1 MDSVRLIAVS
11 TVLIVVLAFALLFV
25 FLNFVATAKPDGI
38 PESDFART
46 VSLDDNKKIF
56 ILGSS
61 YVGRI
66 NASLLQNYLYSHGY
80 KYSVYNLAR
89 SSDLPKL
96 RLQEID
102 TIIAM
107 KPDIVVYGVGFRD
120 FEKLAQTRPE
130 NILPNIQE
138 VLTKQMSLD
147 KLVVYLN
154 HHGLGNPQVSTLKL
168 LQMIYGETERAYA
181 NDTPFYPAHSK
192 ADFYRK
198 IKTNDQLQKEILK
211 LATFRGI
218 SNTEDFQAME
228 KILDK
233 FSRNNIKVILFSTPY
248 SIYFLDTISSVDKRA
263 YVSILEDLHK
273 KFNVPTY
280 VMLDKYA
287 RYKIW
292 TDSTH
297 VSLDSVGNLFTFDIG
312 KMVIKV
318 ISSAI

>member
-11 TVLIVVLAFALLFV
+11 TVLVVVLAFALLFV
-25 FLNFVATAKPDGI
+25 FLNYVATVKPDGI
-38 PESDFART
+38 PESAFAKI
-46 VSLDDNKKIF
+46 VSLDNNKKIF

-66 NASLLQNYLYSHGY
+66 NASLLQNYLYSHGA

-102 TIIAM
+102 AIIAM
-107 KPDIVVYGVGFRD
+107 KPNIVVYGVGFRD
-120 FEKLAQTRPE
+120 FEKLTQTRPE

-138 VLTKQMSLD
+138 ALSKQMSLD
-147 KLVVYLN
+147 NLVVYMN
-154 HHGLGNPQVSTLKL
+154 HHGLGNPQVSTLKFF
-168 LQMIYGETERAYA
+168 QMIYGETEQAYV

-198 IKTNDQLQKEILK
+198 IKTDDQLHKEILK
-211 LATFRGI
+211 VVPFRGI
-218 SNTEDFQAME
+218 GNTEDFQAME

-233 FSRNNIKVILFSTPY
+233 FSRNKIKVILFSTPY
-248 SIYFLDTISSVDKRA
+248 SIHFLDTISSRDKRA
-263 YVSILEDLHK
+263 YVSIMEGLHK
-273 KFNVPTY
+273 KFNIPTY
-280 VMLDKYA
+280 IMLDKYA

-312 KMVIKV
+312 KLVIKE
-318 ISSAI
+318 ISSAF